1 MRALYRLTLSV
12 SLSLVV
18 ATHQAGNASAA
29 PGEERSGL
37 VVNVVDGDTLKLV
50 ENGQKIRLTGVDAC
64 EISQKAK
71 SPLGQTID
79 CGTDP
84 KAALI
89 RWTANKTITCQIDG
103 QDKYKRLLAT
113 CGNDEIPDF
122 AAELIRQGLA
132 VAYRYKGRVTEPVYE
147 QIEQTAKQG
156 KVGLWALDFDQPWT
170 YRHRK

>member
-1 MRALYRLTLSV
+1 MRALYRLTSSV
-12 SLSLVV
+12 SFGLVI
-18 ATHQAGNASAA
+18 ALHLTGNVNAA
-29 PGEERSGL
+29 AGEERSGL

-64 EISQKAK
+64 EISQKAR

-103 QDKYKRLLAT
+103 QDTYKRLLAT

-170 YRHRK
+170 YRRHN